1 MFDSNNDLFN
11 EFPAAADAY
20 FEAANNAHDV
30 ASWKPSHP
38 VVMEAARRVGFQ
50 ALRRRDTGA
59 GKRAFGKHYNDV
71 CKAYLR
77 GERFKPVIIDKP
89 KFAEK
94 LSEHE
99 LHQRKMVG
107 RQRVGDLKALLG
119 RA

>member
-1 MFDSNNDLFN
+1 MIDSNDLFN
-11 EFPAAADAY
+11 EFPTMTDAY

-30 ASWKPSHP
+30 ASWKPAHA

-59 GKRAFGKHYNDV
+59 GKRAFGKHYNEV
-71 CKAYLR
+71 CKAFLR
-77 GERFKPVIIDKP
+77 GERFKPVVIEKP
-89 KFAEK
+89 KLER
-94 LSEHE
+94 LSEHD

-119 RA
+119 RG

>member
-1 MFDSNNDLFN
+1 MFENDLFN
-11 EFPAAADAY
+11 EFPTMAEAY
-20 FEAANNAHDV
+20 LEAANHAHDV
-30 ASWKPSHP
+30 GSWKPSHS

-59 GKRAFGKHYNDV
+59 GKRAFGKHYNEV

-77 GERFKPVIIDKP
+77 GERFKPVMIDKP

-99 LHQRKMVG
+99 LLERRVIG
-107 RQRVGDLKALLG
+107 RARVSDLKQLLRG
-119 RA
+119 